1 MAKPNTYVQLLNA
14 KRQIAQLLADL
25 ERMKGFTLQQSLDMA
40 QIALNREFGFGP
52 KYNERFRKA
61 FHDTFIEYARMCTED
76 DLDDHEIVYTKEK
89 VDRALRAAAG
99 PDILPFDK
107 RYADEN
113 LYYRDRLNE
122 PEKGAET

>member
-61 FHDTFIEYARMCTED
+61 FHDTFIEYARMCVED
-76 DLDDHEIVYTKEK
+76 DQDDHEIVYTREK

-99 PDILPFDK
+99 PDIPPFDE
-107 RYADEN
+107 RYAPEN

>member
-1 MAKPNTYVQLLNA
+1 MAKPNTYVLLLNA
-14 KRQIAQLLADL
+14 KKEIARLRADV
-25 ERMKGFTLQQSLDMA
+25 ERMKGFILQQSLDMA

-52 KYNERFRKA
+52 KYNERFRNA
-61 FHDTFIEYARMCTED
+61 FHATFVEYARMCVD
-76 DLDDHEIVYTKEK
+76 DDRDDHEIVYTKEK

-113 LYYRDRLNE
+113 LYYRDRLSE
-122 PEKGAET
+122 PEEGAEK

>member
-1 MAKPNTYVQLLNA
+1 MSKPNTYVQLLNA
-14 KRQIAQLLADL
+14 KKEIARLRADV

-52 KYNERFRKA
+52 KYNERFRNA
-61 FHDTFIEYARMCTED
+61 FHATFVEYARMCVD
-76 DLDDHEIVYTKEK
+76 DDRDDHEIVYTKEK

-113 LYYRDRLNE
+113 LYYRDRLSE
-122 PEKGAET
+122 PEKGAEK

>member
-1 MAKPNTYVQLLNA
+1 MSKPNTYVQLLNA

-52 KYNERFRKA
+52 KYNERFRKV
-61 FHDTFIEYARMCTED
+61 FYDTFIEYARMCTED

-122 PEKGAET
+122 PEKGADP

>member
-1 MAKPNTYVQLLNA
+1 MAKPNTYVLLLNA
-14 KRQIAQLLADL
+14 KKEIARLRADV

-52 KYNERFRKA
+52 KYNERFRKV
-61 FHDTFIEYARMCTED
+61 FYDTFIEYARMCVD
-76 DLDDHEIVYTKEK
+76 DDRDDHEIVYTKFK
-89 VDRALRAAAG
+89 VDRALAAACG
-99 PDILPFDK
+99 DILPFDE

-122 PEKGAET
+122 PEKGADP